1 MIGWRI
7 NVSDSGDTRTTGD
20 PAGTTDR
27 SHRTVIVAAVIT
39 GAATVLAAVIASAIA
54 GSTSPKAPAAA
65 APPASER
72 ASERA
77 SDTPRPVQSLP
88 SAPPPPAPSP
98 TAARIMAGP
107 DSAAVG
113 ATVTITGH
121 GFAAGEQV
129 RITFNG
135 TYGSSLDLRDV
146 TAGADGGFAAEV
158 KVPSDSVNSDQPQSF
173 EVRGLDSDKRADTP
187 FHITG

>member
-1 MIGWRI
+1 M
-7 NVSDSGDTRTTGD
+7 SDSGDTRTTGD
-20 PAGTTDR
+20 TAGRADR
-27 SHRTVIVAAVIT
+27 SHRTVIIAAVIT
-39 GAATVLAAVIASAIA
+39 GAATILAAVIATTVA
-54 GSTSPKAPAAA
+54 GGTSPKAPAAA
-65 APPASER
+65 APPASEHT
-72 ASERA
+72 

-88 SAPPPPAPSP
+88 STPPPPAPSP

-107 DSAAVG
+107 DSAAIG
-113 ATVTITGH
+113 ATVTITGS

-135 TYGSSLDLRDV
+135 TYGATLDLRDV
-146 TAGADGGFAAEV
+146 TAGPDGDFAAEV
-158 KVPSDSVNSDQPQSF
+158 TVPEDSVNSDQQQSF